1 MTVLS
6 VYRKVSTQHTVFVV
20 VVSHIQRIGCQP
32 EKLLYIHGDQSRSW
46 SAEQRKEKKR
56 KVWQHTHTHTHPP
69 PTLLIRRKNKLKPRD
84 ASTGGTQV
92 SVRLA
97 SVQGLLRLVD

>member
-6 VYRKVSTQHTVFVV
+6 VYRKVSTQHTVFV

-56 KVWQHTHTHTHPP
+56 KSLAAYTYTHPP
-69 PTLLIRRKNKLKPRD
+69 TPHAAHSEKK
-84 ASTGGTQV
+84 
-92 SVRLA
+92 
-97 SVQGLLRLVD
+97 

>member
-32 EKLLYIHGDQSRSW
+32 EKLLYTYTVTNPVRGLLNR
-46 SAEQRKEKKR
+46 ENKRKEKSGSIHI
-56 KVWQHTHTHTHPP
+56 HTPTHPP
-69 PTLLIRRKNKLKPRD
+69 RCSFVEKIN
-84 ASTGGTQV
+84 
-92 SVRLA
+92 
-97 SVQGLLRLVD
+97 